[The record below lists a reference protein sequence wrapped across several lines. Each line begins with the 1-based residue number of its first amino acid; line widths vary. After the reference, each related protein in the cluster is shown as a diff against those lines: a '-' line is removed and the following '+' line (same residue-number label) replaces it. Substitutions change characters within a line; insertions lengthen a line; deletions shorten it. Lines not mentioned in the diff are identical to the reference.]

1 MKNSNYMK
9 KMLHELY
16 VADKVFMQILQKSVQ
31 KADPMPRLKKVT
43 NQLLKEAASQIENV
57 EVQLEQMGRPARVL
71 RAKSYQI

>member
-1 MKNSNYMK
+1 MK

-16 VADKVFMQILQKSVQ
+16 VADKVFMEILQKSVK

-57 EVQLEQMGRPARVL
+57 EVQLDQLGRPARTM
-71 RAKSYQI
+71 RARSYQI